1 MPEIYD
7 QPKIFKQP
15 VELIL
20 LQMSGL
26 KYKAIKT
33 LCESNKKINEI
44 CKKNKDVIARYTLKN
59 DYDFTNFPDGL
70 DYISIVENLYMRS
83 RSSPYKSIYT
93 TNLEKRN
100 KWKRDWIESAA
111 TYYDSKERKDRL
123 DVVKFLFANGI
134 NKKLESVLE
143 SAVEN
148 AVESGDLELV
158 KFLVKNGA
166 NISEKLVKKINKLG
180 EQYGKFTGNNYSQ
193 KVKDFLINYYRRT

>member
-1 MPEIYD
+1 MQNIYD
-7 QPKIFKQP
+7 QP

-20 LQMSGL
+20 QQMSYL
-26 KYKAIKT
+26 KYKDIKNI
-33 LCESNKKINEI
+33 CESNRSINKI
-44 CKKNKDVIARYTLKN
+44 CKENKDVIARYILKN
-59 DYDFTNFPDGL
+59 DYDFTNFPNGL
-70 DYISIVENLYMRS
+70 DYISIVKNLHMRS
-83 RSSPYKSIYT
+83 RSWPYKPIYT

-100 KWKRDWIESAA
+100 KWKREWFESAA
-111 TYYDSKERKDRL
+111 NYYDSKERKDLL

-134 NKKLESVLE
+134 NKKLESALE

-148 AVESGDLELV
+148 AVKSGDLELV

-180 EQYGKFTGNNYSQ
+180 EQYEKFTDNNYSQ

>member
-1 MPEIYD
+1 
-7 QPKIFKQP
+7 
-15 VELIL
+15 
-20 LQMSGL
+20 MSGL

-83 RSSPYKSIYT
+83 RSWPYKSIYT

-100 KWKRDWIESAA
+100 KWKRDWFESAA
-111 TYYDSKERKDRL
+111 IYYDSKEDRL

-193 KVKDFLINYYRRT
+193 KVKDFLITYAGRT